1 VVNTAAALMGVRLVI
16 TARSRRRGFFLTPAW
31 IPETR
36 KSLGYVPDVGM
47 KRTFDGAGPE
57 EGGKPEFVGGEVVEY
72 RLTVGSRSRGF
83 MANWSGRGKVD

>member
-1 VVNTAAALMGVRLVI
+1 M
-16 TARSRRRGFFLTPAW
+16 TARSKRRGFFLTPAW

-57 EGGKPEFVGGEVVEY
+57 DGGYPEVDGGAIVE
-72 RLTVGSRSRGF
+72 
-83 MANWSGRGKVD
+83 